1 MHGWTN
7 PGDPGAAAEQAHRDA
22 TLSHTANGVHAAM
35 FAAAVV
41 AAAAPDDAPDVHA
54 CLRAGLA
61 VVPPGSR
68 LAGAVRH
75 AVRLA
80 GAHDDFDTVVDRLH
94 AVHSP
99 AHHWVHAVPNTAL
112 IAAAL
117 THADGDFTGSVS
129 RAVSGGWDTD
139 SNGATVGGVAGLLAG
154 SPAALPAHWTAPLK
168 NRLATSVGDFDG
180 TGFDTLA
187 HLTHRETTRPC
198 PSPPPPPPSPLP
210 DRPARPRPR
219 HALRGTA
226 RRHHAR
232 RLRRRGDQGRAPHPA
247 RPLPG
252 TRSLEGRGGP
262 VVEAAGRNKHT
273 ITLDLSKPAGRTTLL
288 RLAATADVVVEN
300 FRPGTLEK
308 WDLGWDELSA
318 VNPRLVL
325 TRVTGFGQFGPY
337 ARRPGFGTLAEAM
350 SGFAA
355 MTGEPDAPPTLP
367 PFGLADSI
375 AALATAYAVMT
386 ALAARERTG
395 EGQVVDMAI
404 IEPILTVL
412 GPQPLWYDQLGHVQ
426 PRTGNR
432 SQNNAPRNT
441 YRTADG
447 TWVAV
452 STSAQ
457 SVAERVM
464 RLVGRPELIDEPW
477 FATGADRARHADVL
491 DAAVGDWIARHGRA
505 DVLAAFEKAEAAVA
519 PVQDVRDVMSDPQY
533 QALDT
538 VTTVDDPELGP
549 LRMQNVLFRLSAT
562 PGAIRWAGRPHGA
575 DTEEVLTGLGLT
587 PADVKELREEGVV

>member
-1 MHGWTN
+1 MPRPVVTPPAPLPVPAPLAGLRVL
-7 PGDPGAAAEQAHRDA
+7 DLA
-22 TLSHTANGVHAAM
+22 TLFAGPLAATM
-35 FAAAVV
+35 
-41 AAAAPDDAPDVHA
+41 
-54 CLRAGLA
+54 L
-61 VVPPGSR
+61 
-68 LAGAVRH
+68 
-75 AVRLA
+75 
-80 GAHDDFDTVVDRLH
+80 
-94 AVHSP
+94 
-99 AHHWVHAVPNTAL
+99 
-112 IAAAL
+112 
-117 THADGDFTGSVS
+117 GDF
-129 RAVSGGWDTD
+129 
-139 SNGATVGGVAGLLAG
+139 GAEVVKVEH
-154 SPAALPAHWTAPLK
+154 P
-168 NRLATSVGDFDG
+168 
-180 TGFDTLA
+180 
-187 HLTHRETTRPC
+187 TRPD
-198 PSPPPPPPSPLP
+198 PSRGHGPSKDGIGLWWK
-210 DRPARPRPR
+210 
-219 HALRGTA
+219 L
-226 RRHHAR
+226 
-232 RLRRRGDQGRAPHPA
+232 L
-247 RPLPG
+247 
-252 TRSLEGRGGP
+252 
-262 VVEAAGRNKHT
+262 GRNKRT

-386 ALAARERTG
+386 ALSARDLTG

-412 GPQPLWYDQLGHVQ
+412 GPQPIWYDQLGHVQ

-464 RLVGRPELIDEPW
+464 CLVGRPELVDEPW

-491 DAAVGDWIARHGRA
+491 DAAVGDWIARHTRA
-505 DVLAAFEKAEAAVA
+505 DVIAAFEKAEAAVA
-519 PVQDVRDVMSDPQY
+519 PVQDVRDVMTDPQY

-575 DTEEVLTGLGLT
+575 DTEEVLTELGLT
-587 PADVKELREEGVV
+587 PADVKELREAGVV